1 MRRFRDQV
9 WSRLRVTQMPASE
22 LTRYLTST
30 ALAFRGYN
38 VTNLGRTG
46 ELLAHPAYAETV
58 ERHLTAAS
66 LAATE
71 ILKRPVDLVAR
82 VRRGEETSLESY
94 GDAIALIMAVEAAQL
109 ELLAGVFG
117 VAYRQARF
125 SFGYSLGEIAALVA
139 GGVMQTANAMRV
151 PLELS
156 ADCVALAHDVTL
168 GVLFTRASELP
179 ANDVRRIC
187 LKINAEGHGVIG
199 ISTYLSPNSMLI
211 LGQGDTLDRFLKL
224 AKDELKV
231 RFHLRKND
239 HRWPPLHTPIVWERQ
254 IPDRAARALHTLPM
268 ILAEPKPKVLS
279 LVTGDFSY
287 TDTNARKLLHEW
299 VGHPQLLWNVI
310 DHTLADG
317 ITTVI
322 HVGPDP
328 NLLPATF
335 RRLSENVQGQ
345 LSASV
350 GLRTLSAATAKRRWL
365 RSLLPQ
371 RVSLLRA
378 PYVRHVIL
386 EDWLLEN
393 APAT

>member
-1 MRRFRDQV
+1 M
-9 WSRLRVTQMPASE
+9 TPAE
-22 LTRYLTST
+22 LTRNLPTT

-38 VTNLGRTG
+38 VTNLGRTP
-46 ELLAHPAYAETV
+46 ELLAHPAYGETV
-58 ERHLTAAS
+58 ERHLRLASEAAS
-66 LAATE
+66 E
-71 ILKRPVDLVAR
+71 QLKRPVDLVGR
-82 VRRGEETSLESY
+82 VRRKEETSLETY
-94 GDAIALIMAVEAAQL
+94 GEAVALLLAVEAAQL
-109 ELLAGVFG
+109 ELLAGIFSIP
-117 VAYRQARF
+117 YRQARF

-139 GGVMQTANAMRV
+139 GGIFETSEAMKV
-151 PLELS
+151 PLLLS

-179 ANDVRRIC
+179 ANDVRRVC
-187 LKINAEGHGVIG
+187 LMVNREGNGIVG
-199 ISTYLSPNSMLI
+199 ISTYLTPNSMLI
-211 LGQGDTLDRFLKL
+211 LGQGDALDRFLDL

-231 RFHLRKND
+231 KFHLRKND
-239 HRWPPLHTPIVWERQ
+239 HRWPPLHTPIIWERH
-254 IPDRAARALHTLPM
+254 ISDRAGQAMHTLQMSLVAPQ
-268 ILAEPKPKVLS
+268 PKVMS

-299 VGHPQLLWNVI
+299 VDHPQLLWNVI

-345 LSASV
+345 LDASL
-350 GLRTLSAATAKRRWL
+350 GLRTLSAATQKRRWL
-365 RSLLPQ
+365 RQMLPQ

-378 PYVRHVIL
+378 PYVRHIIL
-386 EDWLLEN
+386 EDWLL
-393 APAT
+393 AQRTSR

>member
-1 MRRFRDQV
+1 MPPADLARD
-9 WSRLRVTQMPASE
+9 LP
-22 LTRYLTST
+22 ST

-46 ELLAHPAYAETV
+46 ELLAQPAYAETV
-58 ERHLTAAS
+58 ERHLVDAS
-66 LAATE
+66 RVATE
-71 ILKRPVDLVAR
+71 VLQRPVDLVAR
-82 VRRGEETSLESY
+82 VRRGEETTLEAY
-94 GDAIALIMAVEAAQL
+94 GEAVALIMAVEAAQL
-109 ELLAGVFG
+109 ELLAGQFG
-117 VAYRQARF
+117 VAYKQCRF

-139 GGVMQTANAMRV
+139 GGIMETNDALRV
-151 PLELS
+151 PLALAE
-156 ADCVALAHDVTL
+156 DCVALAHEVTL

-179 ANDVRRIC
+179 ANDVRRLC
-187 LKINAEGHGVIG
+187 LMVNLEGRGVMG

-211 LGQGDTLDRFLKL
+211 LGQGDTLDRFLEL
-224 AKDELKV
+224 AKAELSIK
-231 RFHLRKND
+231 FHLRKND
-239 HRWPPLHTPIVWERQ
+239 SRWPPLHTPIIWERHV
-254 IPDRAARALHTLPM
+254 PDRAARAMHTLHM
-268 ILAEPKPKVLS
+268 NLIEPKPKVLS

-345 LSASV
+345 LNASL
-350 GLRTLSAATAKRRWL
+350 GLRTLSAATAKRRWV

-378 PYVRHVIL
+378 PYVRHIIL
-386 EDWLLEN
+386 EDWLLDN
-393 APAT
+393 APRPHRST